1 MCVMTVGSKEPS
13 TYNMEIFVTNV
24 KKKNAVKIAT
34 NSSILDITV
43 ILDPA
48 CVYLYKLNL

>member
-1 MCVMTVGSKEPS
+1 ML
-13 TYNMEIFVTNV
+13 

-48 CVYLYKLNL
+48 CVYLYKLNV